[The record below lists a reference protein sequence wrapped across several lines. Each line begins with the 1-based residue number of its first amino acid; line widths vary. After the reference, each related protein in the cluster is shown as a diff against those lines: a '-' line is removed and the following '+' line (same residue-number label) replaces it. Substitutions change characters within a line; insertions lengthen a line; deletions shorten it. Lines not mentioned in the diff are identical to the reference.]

1 MTETRY
7 TRRGF
12 GFRAE
17 VHKDVER
24 EFDSRL
30 VKKMKDQ
37 ENRLEAGG
45 LVFRLAAE
53 FGFCYGVD
61 RAVDYAYE
69 TRRVYPDRR
78 IFLMGEIIH
87 NPVVNQ
93 RLSDM
98 EIPIVADPLAEVSDL
113 GENDVVIIP
122 AFGVPASALTKL
134 KAAGPVLV
142 DTTCGSVLVVW
153 KNVSRY
159 AKRGFT
165 SVIHGKWWHEE
176 TRSTASQ
183 ALLEPDGKYLVVL
196 NLEDAALVCDYIR
209 GRGDREAFLA
219 HFQDACSPGF
229 DPETDLERIG
239 MANQT
244 TMLATE
250 SLRVAE
256 LVKAAMKERYGE
268 DEIDDRF
275 IAFDTI
281 CSATQERQDALLTL
295 LEEPLDLA
303 LIVGGYNSSNTGH
316 LARIAAGRVP
326 TYHIQHAGEILS
338 QGRIRHRDTKS
349 GEIRESDGWLP
360 DGELRIGLTAGA
372 STPNLEVGRVV
383 RRVLECRG
391 VAPAEA

>member
-30 VKKMKDQ
+30 VRQMREQ

-45 LVFRLAAE
+45 ITFRLAAK

-98 EIPIVADPLAEVSDL
+98 RIPIVADPLADVPDL
-113 GENDVVIIP
+113 GEGDVVIIP
-122 AFGVPASALTKL
+122 AFGVPEPALALL

-142 DTTCGSVLVVW
+142 DTTCGSVFVVW

-159 AKRGFT
+159 AKQGVT
-165 SVIHGKWWHEE
+165 SIIHGKWWHEE
-176 TRSTASQ
+176 TRATASQ
-183 ALLEPDGKYLVVL
+183 ALLEPDGRCLVVL
-196 NLEDAALVCDYIR
+196 NLTDAALVCDYIR
-209 GRGDREAFLA
+209 GESDREAFLD
-219 HFQDACSPGF
+219 HFKDACSPGF
-229 DPETDLERIG
+229 DPDHDLERIG

-244 TMLATE
+244 TMLASE
-250 SLRVAE
+250 SLQVAD
-256 LVKAAMKERYGE
+256 LFRGAMADRHGE
-268 DEIDDRF
+268 ENLEDHF
-275 IAFDTI
+275 ISFDTI

-295 LEEPLDLA
+295 LDEHLDLA

-326 TYHIQHAGEILS
+326 TWHIQHAGELLS
-338 QGRIRHRDTKS
+338 ADEIRHRDPKTR
-349 GEIRESDGWLP
+349 EIRESRGWLP
-360 DGELRIGLTAGA
+360 EGELTIGLTAGA

-383 RRVLECRG
+383 RRVLEFRG
-391 VAPAEA
+391 ITPGEA

>member
-1 MTETRY
+1 MSETRY

-30 VKKMKDQ
+30 VQQMKEQ
-37 ENRLEAGG
+37 ENRLSAGG
-45 LVFRLAAE
+45 LTFRLARE

-78 IFLMGEIIH
+78 ILLMGEIIH

-98 EIPIVADPLAEVSDL
+98 GIPIVEDPIADVPDL
-113 GENDVVIIP
+113 GEQDVVIIP
-122 AFGVPASALTKL
+122 AFGVPSSTLEKL
-134 KAAGPVLV
+134 REAGPVLV

-159 AKRGFT
+159 AKKGFT
-165 SVIHGKWWHEE
+165 SVIHGKWYHEE
-176 TRSTASQ
+176 TKATASQ
-183 ALLEPDGKYLVVL
+183 ASMESNGKYLVVL
-196 NLEDAALVCDYIR
+196 NLADADHVCEYIL
-209 GRGDREAFLA
+209 GRGDREAFLTRFA
-219 HFQDACSPGF
+219 DACSPGF
-229 DPETDLERIG
+229 DPDTDLDRIG

-244 TMLATE
+244 TMLASE
-250 SLRVAE
+250 SIQVAG
-256 LVKAAMKERYGE
+256 KFRTAMASRFGE
-268 DEIDDRF
+268 EEIEARF

-281 CSATQERQDALLTL
+281 CSATQERQDALQNL

-303 LIVGGYNSSNTGH
+303 LIVGG
-316 LARIAAGRVP
+316 
-326 TYHIQHAGEILS
+326 
-338 QGRIRHRDTKS
+338 
-349 GEIRESDGWLP
+349 
-360 DGELRIGLTAGA
+360 
-372 STPNLEVGRVV
+372 
-383 RRVLECRG
+383 
-391 VAPAEA
+391 

>member
-1 MTETRY
+1 MSETRY

-30 VKKMKDQ
+30 VQQMKEQ
-37 ENRLEAGG
+37 ENRLSAGG
-45 LVFRLAAE
+45 LTFRLARE

-78 IFLMGEIIH
+78 ILLMGEIIH

-98 EIPIVADPLAEVSDL
+98 DIPIVADPIADVPDL
-113 GENDVVIIP
+113 GEDDVVIIP
-122 AFGVPASALTKL
+122 AFGLPSSTLDKL

-159 AKRGFT
+159 AKSGFT
-165 SVIHGKWWHEE
+165 SIIHGKWYHEE
-176 TRSTASQ
+176 TKATASQ
-183 ALLEPDGKYLVVL
+183 ALLAGDGRYLVVL
-196 NLEDAALVCDYIR
+196 NLEDADHVCEYIL
-209 GRGDREAFLA
+209 GRGDREEFLA
-219 HFQDACSPGF
+219 RFVDACSPGF
-229 DPETDLERIG
+229 DPDTDLSRIG

-244 TMLATE
+244 TMLASE
-250 SLRVAE
+250 SIQVADRFRT
-256 LVKAAMKERYGE
+256 AMAERFGE
-268 DEIDDRF
+268 DALDERF

-281 CSATQERQDALLTL
+281 CSATQERQDALQSL
-295 LEEPLDLA
+295 LGEPLDLA

-316 LARIAAGRVP
+316 LARIASRSVP
-326 TYHIQHAGEILS
+326 TYHIQHAGEIGGGS
-338 QGRIRHRDTKS
+338 RIRHRDPKT
-349 GEIRESDGWLP
+349 GEIRETTDWLP
-360 DGELRIGLTAGA
+360 DGEVTIGLTAGA

-383 RRVLECRG
+383 RSVLECRG
-391 VAPAEA
+391 VTIERT

>member
-45 LVFRLAAE
+45 LTFRLAAE

-93 RLSDM
+93 RLLDM
-98 EIPIVADPLAEVSDL
+98 EIPIVADPIAEVPDL
-113 GENDVVIIP
+113 GEQDVVIIP
-122 AFGVPASALTKL
+122 AFGVPGPTLTKL
-134 KAAGPVLV
+134 KEAGPVLV

-159 AKRGFT
+159 AKSGFT
-165 SVIHGKWWHEE
+165 SIIHGKWWHEE
-176 TRSTASQ
+176 TRATASQ
-183 ALLEPDGKYLVVL
+183 ALMQPDGKYLVVL
-196 NLEDAALVCDYIR
+196 NIEDATLVCDYIR
-209 GRGDREAFLA
+209 GKGDREAFLR
-219 HFQDACSPGF
+219 HFKDASSPGF

-250 SLRVAE
+250 SLEVAS
-256 LVKAAMKERYGE
+256 LVKEAMAERYGE
-268 DEIDDRF
+268 EAVDDRF

-316 LARIAAGRVP
+316 LARIAAGKVP
-326 TYHIQHAGEILS
+326 TYHIQFAGEIL
-338 QGRIRHRDTKS
+338 GPDRIRHRDTKT
-349 GEIRESDGWLP
+349 GEIRETADWLP
-360 DGELRIGLTAGA
+360 DGELSIGLTAGA

>member
-1 MTETRY
+1 MAETRY

-17 VHKDVER
+17 VHKDVVR

-30 VKKMKDQ
+30 VGTLKEQD
-37 ENRLEAGG
+37 NRLEAGG
-45 LVFRLAAE
+45 ITFRLAEE

-78 IFLMGEIIH
+78 ILLMGEIIH
-87 NPVVNQ
+87 NPIVNQ

-98 EIPIVADPLAEVSDL
+98 GIPIVADPIAEVPDL
-113 GENDVVIIP
+113 GEQDVVIIP
-122 AFGVPASALTKL
+122 AFGVSEPALQAL

-153 KNVSRY
+153 KNVRKY
-159 AKRGFT
+159 AQKGFT

-176 TRSTASQ
+176 TKATASY
-183 ALLEPDGKYLVVL
+183 ALISDGGKYLVVL
-196 NLEDAALVCDYIR
+196 NLEETDFVCDYIR
-209 GRGDREAFLA
+209 NGGDRAAFLEK
-219 HFQDACSPGF
+219 FKDACSEDF
-229 DPETDLERIG
+229 DPDKDLDRIG

-250 SLRVAE
+250 SLEVANR
-256 LVKAAMKERYGE
+256 LRAAMAERKGE
-268 DEIDDRF
+268 EAIEDSF
-275 IAFDTI
+275 IAYDTI
-281 CSATQERQDALLTL
+281 CSATQERQDALLSL

-316 LARIAAGRVP
+316 LARIASKRVP
-326 TYHIQHAGEILS
+326 TFHIQHAGEILS
-338 QGRIRHRDTKS
+338 GERIRHRVYTT
-349 GEIRESDGWLP
+349 GEVTETTGWLP
-360 DGELRIGLTAGA
+360 EGEIRIGLTAGA

-391 VAPAEA
+391 IALDTV

>member
-30 VKKMKDQ
+30 VKKMRDE
-37 ENRLEAGG
+37 ENRLDAGG
-45 LVFRLAAE
+45 LTFRLAAE

-93 RLSDM
+93 RLADM
-98 EIPIVADPLAEVSDL
+98 GIPIVADPISDVPDL
-113 GENDVVIIP
+113 GEQDVVIIP
-122 AFGVPASALTKL
+122 AFGVPEPALTKL
-134 KAAGPVLV
+134 KDAGPVLV
-142 DTTCGSVLVVW
+142 DTTCGSVFVVW

-159 AKRGFT
+159 AKKGFT

-183 ALLEPDGKYLVVL
+183 AQLEPGGKYLVVL
-196 NLEDAALVCDYIR
+196 NLEDTALVCDYIR
-209 GRGDREAFLA
+209 GGGDRDAFLE
-219 HFQDACSPGF
+219 HFKDACSPGF
-229 DPETDLERIG
+229 DPDMDLRRIG

-250 SLRVAE
+250 SLKVAE
-256 LVKAAMKERYGE
+256 NVKAAIAERYGE
-268 DEIDDRF
+268 ESVADRF

-295 LEEPLDLA
+295 LEESLDIA

-316 LARIAAGRVP
+316 LARIAAGQVP
-326 TYHIQHAGEILS
+326 TFHIQHAGEIL
-338 QGRIRHRDTKS
+338 GAERIRHRDTKS
-349 GEIRESDGWLP
+349 GEISETADWLP

-391 VAPAEA
+391 VSLSGT